1 MNYIVVDKKIER
13 PRTVAIGRP
22 REFDLDNA
30 LDRALLVFWR
40 NGYEGA
46 SIADLTDAMGINP
59 PSLYAAF
66 GNKEGLFRKVVDR
79 YIERHAGF
87 WEVAR
92 TAPTARAMVEH
103 LLRASVDF
111 VTDESNPRGCLM
123 VRGAMACS
131 EAATKIRDE
140 IVARRATGEAMLQE
154 RFERA
159 ISTGEMSSEIDP
171 AGYARYIMTV
181 LEGISVQAAGGTS
194 REDLRKVAEITLR
207 TWPAA

>member
-1 MNYIVVDKKIER
+1 VNYIVVDKKIER

-22 REFDLDNA
+22 REFDLENA

-79 YIERHAGF
+79 YIERYAGF

-92 TAPTARAMVEH
+92 AAPTARAMVEH
-103 LLRASVDF
+103 LLHASVDF

-131 EAATKIRDE
+131 EAANKIRDE
-140 IVARRATGEAMLQE
+140 LVTRRATGEAMLRE

-159 ISTGEMSSEIDP
+159 IGTSEMPPELDP
-171 AGYARYIMTV
+171 ADYARYIMTV
-181 LEGISVQAAGGTS
+181 LEGLSVQAAGGAS
-194 REDLRKVAEITLR
+194 REDLRKVAAMTLR
-207 TWPAA
+207 TWPTA

>member
-1 MNYIVVDKKIER
+1 M
-13 PRTVAIGRP
+13 AIGRP
-22 REFDLDNA
+22 REFDLENA

-46 SIADLTDAMGINP
+46 SIVDLTDAMGINP

-79 YIERHAGF
+79 YIERYAGF

-92 TAPTARAMVEH
+92 AAPTARAMVEH

-131 EAATKIRDE
+131 EAANKIRDE
-140 IVARRATGEAMLQE
+140 IVTRRATGEAMLRE

-159 ISTGEMSSEIDP
+159 ASAGEMPPELDP
-171 AGYARYIMTV
+171 ADYARYIMTV
-181 LEGISVQAAGGTS
+181 LEGLSVQAAGGAS
-194 REDLRKVAEITLR
+194 RDDLRKVAEMTLR
-207 TWPAA
+207 TWPV

>member
-1 MNYIVVDKKIER
+1 VVDKKIER
-13 PRTVAIGRP
+13 SRAVAIGRP

-30 LDRALLVFWR
+30 LDKALLVFWR

-79 YIERHAGF
+79 YIERYAGF

-92 TAPTARAMVEH
+92 SAPTARATVEH

-123 VRGAMACS
+123 VRGALACS
-131 EAATKIRDE
+131 EAANKIRDE
-140 IVARRATGEAMLQE
+140 LVARRATGEAMLRE

-159 ISTGEMSSEIDP
+159 ISEGEMSTKLDP
-171 AGYARYIMTV
+171 ADYARFIMTV

-194 REDLRKVAEITLR
+194 REDLRKVAEMTLR
-207 TWPAA
+207 SWPATEL

>member
-1 MNYIVVDKKIER
+1 VNYIVVDKKFER

-22 REFDLDNA
+22 REFDFDNA

-79 YIERHAGF
+79 YIERYAGF

-92 TAPTARAMVEH
+92 AAPTARAMVEH

-111 VTDESNPRGCLM
+111 VTDEANPRGCLM

-131 EAATKIRDE
+131 EAANKIRDE
-140 IVARRATGEAMLQE
+140 IVTRRATGEAMLRE

-159 ISTGEMSSEIDP
+159 KAEGEISPELDP

-181 LEGISVQAAGGTS
+181 LEGLSVQAAGGTS
-194 REDLRKVAEITLR
+194 REDLHKVAAITLR
-207 TWPAA
+207 SWPA